1 MQKEAIELRH
11 LRYFV
16 ALAEELSFSRA
27 AARCNVSQ
35 PPFSVAI
42 QQLESFLGQKLILR
56 NSRNVELSDAGRAF
70 HFRAR
75 NLIAQ
80 ASQSFD
86 EMRAFDGALRRRL
99 NIGFHASMIYRG
111 LGDLMQAF
119 GQAHP
124 DVQVCLHEMST
135 IRQRDSIQRGDLDMG
150 FAHSLVQHDVPRIGC
165 LNLFRERFLVCIPS
179 SYRVPDGPVRID
191 SFRDENFIIF
201 NRDSSPFY
209 FDTILSI
216 CAEAGFVPRIEHQVS
231 QWLTAVSFVS
241 IGMGIAVVPECLAR
255 TGTHGVAFRP
265 IATDIAAHV
274 QCMYAPTADG
284 PLIAPMLEL
293 VPRYIRPHG
302 DSARHGILPP

>member
-1 MQKEAIELRH
+1 MHKEAIELRH

-16 ALAEELSFSRA
+16 ALAEDLSFSRA

-42 QQLESFLGQKLILR
+42 QQLESFLGQKLIVR

-75 NLIAQ
+75 NLLAQ

-86 EMRAFDGALRRRL
+86 EMRGFDGALQRRL
-99 NIGFHASMIYRG
+99 NMGFHASMIYRG
-111 LGDLMQAF
+111 LGSLMQAF
-119 GQAHP
+119 RAAHP

-135 IRQRDSIQRGDLDMG
+135 IRQRDSILRGDLDMG
-150 FAHSLVQHDVPRIGC
+150 FAHSLVQHDSPRIGC
-165 LNLFRERFLVCIPS
+165 INLFRERFLVCMPS

-191 SFRDENFIIF
+191 RFRDENFIIF
-201 NRDSSPFY
+201 NRESSPFY

-216 CAEAGFVPRIEHQVS
+216 CSEAGFVPRIEHQVG

-241 IGMGIAVVPECLAR
+241 TGMGIAVVPECLSR
-255 TGTHGVAFRP
+255 TGTPGVAFRP
-265 IATDIAAHV
+265 IATEIASHV
-274 QCMYAPTADG
+274 QCMYALDQNRSQ
-284 PLIAPMLEL
+284 IAPMLEL
-293 VPRYIRPHG
+293 V
-302 DSARHGILPP
+302 ARHIRLPA